1 MRWTIGSWGRGVVAL
16 LGIGAVGAS
25 CMAKDVEPPKQPLNA
40 ATATAGGGGGPP
52 ELTPVASAQ
61 LDSGNVAYRAKQYEV
76 ALRHY
81 RAAAT
86 AAPQHAAPW
95 YGVYMVGEA
104 TSNRAL
110 IDSANAMVATRS
122 GAAISESAMAKA
134 HGESGGAAPSGALPS
149 GHPALSPDMP
159 PGHPV
164 IPKSATPPSADKK
177 GTPSRLED

>member
-1 MRWTIGSWGRGVVAL
+1 MRWTIGAWGRGVVAL

-40 ATATAGGGGGPP
+40 ASATAGSSGPP
-52 ELTPVASAQ
+52 ELTPAASAQ

-134 HGESGGAAPSGALPS
+134 HGEPGSGAAPGALPS
-149 GHPALSPDMP
+149 DHPPLSPDMP

-164 IPKSATPPSADKK
+164 IPKGATPPTADKK
-177 GTPSRLED
+177 GTPSQLED